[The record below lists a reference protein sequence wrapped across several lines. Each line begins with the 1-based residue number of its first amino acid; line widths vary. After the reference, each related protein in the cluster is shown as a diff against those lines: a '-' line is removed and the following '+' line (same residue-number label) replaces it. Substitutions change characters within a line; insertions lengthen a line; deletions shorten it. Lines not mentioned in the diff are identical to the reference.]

1 MRHLDHGFGAV
12 VRFIVGNR
20 SFLGL
25 LGCNILLGLA
35 YSFVSPFMSLFGEHE
50 VGMSSGAFGAF
61 MTVTSLC
68 GIVVSTI
75 LARWSDTR
83 FARRTILLLGSA
95 AGALGYALYAV
106 VRDPVWLAVIGS
118 VLLGISSITF
128 SQLFAHAREELSRSE
143 VPSRDVP
150 IYMNVFRLFFALSW
164 TIGPAIASWV
174 MTKLSYLGT
183 FLLAAACFVAL
194 FGAILRLIPSR
205 LPLGAARQ
213 EATIRETIRALARSE
228 VLAYF
233 AGFVLL
239 FACGSLGMI
248 SLPLLV
254 IDTLKG
260 TTRNVGIVYSVAPLF
275 ELPLMLLFGFLAT
288 RGDHARLIRLGA
300 LFAVAYY
307 GLLGLVRAP
316 WQIYPLQSLSAA
328 ITAVTQ
334 GVAITFFQDFLP
346 DQVGTA
352 TNLYSNAS
360 RLGQV
365 AGYVLFSQIA
375 GPLGYR
381 NLFFASS
388 AICCASLLLMWLF
401 RPRSRPMA
409 LIDP

>member
-1 MRHLDHGFGAV
+1 
-12 VRFIVGNR
+12 
-20 SFLGL
+20 
-25 LGCNILLGLA
+25 
-35 YSFVSPFMSLFGEHE
+35 
-50 VGMSSGAFGAF
+50 
-61 MTVTSLC
+61 
-68 GIVVSTI
+68 
-75 LARWSDTR
+75 
-83 FARRTILLLGSA
+83 
-95 AGALGYALYAV
+95 
-106 VRDPVWLAVIGS
+106 
-118 VLLGISSITF
+118 
-128 SQLFAHAREELSRSE
+128 
-143 VPSRDVP
+143 
-150 IYMNVFRLFFALSW
+150 
-164 TIGPAIASWV
+164 
-174 MTKLSYLGT
+174 
-183 FLLAAACFVAL
+183 
-194 FGAILRLIPSR
+194 
-205 LPLGAARQ
+205 
-213 EATIRETIRALARSE
+213 
-228 VLAYF
+228 
-233 AGFVLL
+233 
-239 FACGSLGMI
+239 
-248 SLPLLV
+248 V

-307 GLLGLVRAP
+307 SLLGLVRAP